1 MYTPTRSFVRFLAIL
16 ISVSGITPHIVAA
29 ASAKPLNVPVVY
41 YKLPNG
47 LKVVI
52 SEDHVAPVVTVG
64 VYYNVGFRVEPKGRT
79 GFAHLFEHMMF
90 QGSANVKKFE
100 HAKFVEANGGS
111 LNGHTDFDYT
121 NYFET
126 LPSNKVEMGLWLE
139 SDRMRS
145 LDVSEENLKNQQS
158 VVSEEIRVNVL
169 NQPYQLFEWIDLWQ
183 NAFTNWNN
191 SHNGYG
197 DLAEVNAATIED
209 VRSFFKAF
217 YAPNNA
223 VLTVVGD
230 VDVNEVKKM
239 IEKHFA
245 GISTQPAPPAPNLT
259 EPSQTKEKRVSQPDK
274 LANLPALATGYH
286 IPAQNS
292 PDFPAMALLVQIL
305 QGDDS
310 SRWYQRLVKEKELSL
325 DLTGGLN
332 YFGNEFDYNG
342 PMIMTTRTTYKP
354 GHTVDEILREMDAV
368 IAEVAQKG
376 VTEKELGDAKVRYRS
391 NFYNQLES
399 TFGKAHLLSVLAL
412 FRDDPNQIN
421 SLLKPFE
428 GVTAEQIKTAAKK
441 YLVAENRT
449 VIDRVPQAKDA
460 KGGN

>member
-145 LDVSEENLKNQQS
+145 LDVSEANLKNQQS

>member
-1 MYTPTRSFVRFLAIL
+1 MLHARRLAAIL
-16 ISVSGITPHIVAA
+16 MIAAIIGLNRQPTPATPI
-29 ASAKPLNVPVVY
+29 NVPVVY

-100 HAKFVEANGGS
+100 HAKYIEANGGNT
-111 LNGHTDFDYT
+111 NGHTDFDYT
-121 NYFET
+121 NYYET
-126 LPSNKVEMGLWLE
+126 LPSNRVEMGLWLE

-145 LDVSEENLKNQQS
+145 LDISEENLKNQQN

-169 NQPYQLFEWIDLWQ
+169 NQPYQFFEWINLWQ

-191 SHNGYG
+191 AHNGYG
-197 DLAEVNAATIED
+197 DLAEVNAATIAD
-209 VRSFFKAF
+209 VRNFFKTY

-223 VLTVVGD
+223 VLTIVGD
-230 VDVNEVKKM
+230 VDANEVKKM
-239 IEKHFA
+239 VEKHFG
-245 GISTQPAPPAPNLT
+245 GIAAQPEPKLPDLT
-259 EPSQTKEKRVSQPDK
+259 EPSQTKEKRIAEKDK
-274 LANLPALATGYH
+274 LAKQPAMAIGYH
-286 IPAQNS
+286 IPAQAS

-310 SRWYQRLVKEKELSL
+310 SRWYQRLVKEKELTL

-342 PMIMTTRTTYKP
+342 PMIMTTRTTYKT
-354 GHTVDEILREMDAV
+354 GHTADEVLREMDSVLADV
-368 IAEVAQKG
+368 TSKG
-376 VTEKELGDAKVRYRS
+376 VTEKELSDAKVRFKS

-399 TFGKAHLLSVLAL
+399 TYGKAHLLSVLAL
-412 FRDDPNQIN
+412 FRNDPNQIN
-421 SLLKPFE
+421 SLLTPFE
-428 GVTAEQIKTAAKK
+428 KVTAAQVSEAAKK
-441 YLVAENRT
+441 YLVPANRT
-449 VIDRVPQAKDA
+449 VIDRTPETSGAQ
-460 KGGN
+460 

>member
-1 MYTPTRSFVRFLAIL
+1 MQRLSAKLLLLPLVLTATLA
-16 ISVSGITPHIVAA
+16 VAQT
-29 ASAKPLNVPVVY
+29 KPLNVPVVY

-52 SEDHVAPVVTVG
+52 SEDHIAPVVTVG

-100 HAKFVEANGGS
+100 HAKYVEANGGS

-121 NYFET
+121 NYYET
-126 LPSNKVEMGLWLE
+126 LPSNRVEMALWLE

-145 LDVSEENLKNQQS
+145 LDISEENLKNQQN

-169 NQPYQLFEWIDLWQ
+169 NRPYQLFEWISLWE

-209 VRSFFKAF
+209 VRNFFKTY

-223 VLTVVGD
+223 VLTIVGD
-230 VDVNEVKKM
+230 VDVHEVKKM
-239 IEKHFA
+239 VEKHFA
-245 GISTQPAPPAPNLT
+245 GIPTQPTPPRVDLN
-259 EPSQTKEKRVSQPDK
+259 EPAQTKEKRVSQTDK

-286 IPAQNS
+286 IPAQSS

-310 SRWYQRLVKEKELSL
+310 SRWYQRLVKEKELTL
-325 DLTGGLN
+325 DLSGGLN
-332 YFGNEFDYNG
+332 YFGNEFDYTG
-342 PMIMTTRTTYKP
+342 PMVMTTRTTYKP
-354 GHTVDEILREMDAV
+354 GHSADEVLQAMDTVVAEI
-368 IAEVAQKG
+368 VAKG
-376 VTEKELGDAKVRYRS
+376 ITEKELADAKIRYRS
-391 NFYNQLES
+391 SFYSQLES
-399 TFGKAHLLSVLAL
+399 SFGKAHLLSVLAL
-412 FRDDPNQIN
+412 FRDDPTQIN
-421 SLLKPFE
+421 SLLTPFE
-428 GVTAEQIKTAAKK
+428 NVTAAQVKAAAAK
-441 YLVAENRT
+441 YLVSSNRT
-449 VIDRVPQAKDA
+449 VIDRVPEAKA
-460 KGGN
+460 QPKSGQ